1 MDRFD
6 RIFLLNNILQNS
18 RRPVSHKQLQERL
31 ECSRAT
37 VTRTIEDLRDYLNA
51 PIEYNRKANGYFY
64 NQQAGEMFELPGLW
78 FNATELQALLG
89 MQQLLADL
97 QPGLLGHSLEPL
109 RKRLDEILGHQ
120 HVGGDELVR
129 RIRILRMA
137 ARPVGEQ
144 FQNVASCL
152 AGRKRLQID
161 YYNRSED
168 TTTQREVSPQRLTH
182 YRDNWYLDG
191 WCHLRSGLRTFALDA
206 ISGVVALDEEA
217 LEVSDS
223 ELDEHFASAYG
234 IFAGRADKSALLLFS
249 PERARWVSRE
259 QWHPEQQGRMLEDGS
274 YELCI
279 PYSQP
284 SELIMDIL
292 KYGPDVEVLAP
303 EGLRREVRQRL
314 QAAAGRYDQ

>member
-6 RIFLLNNILQNS
+6 RIFLLNNILQSS
-18 RRPVSHKQLQERL
+18 RLPVSHKQLQEKL

-51 PIEYNRKANGYFY
+51 PIEYNRKANGYYY
-64 NQQAGEMFELPGLW
+64 NQQSGEMFELPGLW

-89 MQQLLADL
+89 MQQLLASV
-97 QPGLLGHSLEPL
+97 QPGLLDQSLEPL
-109 RKRLDEILGHQ
+109 RKRLDEIIGHQ
-120 HVGGDELVR
+120 HAGGDELVR

-144 FQNVASCL
+144 FQAVASVL

-161 YYNRSED
+161 YYNRSD
-168 TTTQREVSPQRLTH
+168 DSTTKREVSPQRLTH

-191 WCHLRSGLRTFALDA
+191 WCHLRNGLRTFALDA
-206 ISGVVALDEEA
+206 INGVTPLDKEA
-217 LEVSDS
+217 DEVSDA

-234 IFAGRADKSALLLFS
+234 IFAGQADKIAVLRFT

-259 QWHPEQQGRMLEDGS
+259 EWHPQQQGRMLDDGS
-274 YELCI
+274 YELQL
-279 PYSQP
+279 PYSQ
-284 SELIMDIL
+284 SAELIMDIL
-292 KYGPDVEVLAP
+292 KYGPDVEVVAP
-303 EGLRREVRQRL
+303 EELRQQVGQRL
-314 QAAAGRYDQ
+314 LAAVERYQ